1 MKWIY
6 MAYQINSLLVSIK
19 NTNKYNFEE
28 KDITNPRPNKY
39 LQYIHVCYAEPL
51 I

>member
-6 MAYQINSLLVSIK
+6 TTYQINSLLVSIK

-28 KDITNPRPNKY
+28 KDIPNPRPIKY
-39 LQYIHVCYAEPL
+39 TSSIYVCYAEPL